1 MSSHP
6 GDVTQLL
13 LAWSNGD
20 RDALED
26 LLPVVY
32 GELRHIAA
40 RYFLHEAARAHAAGH
55 GLVHEACSSSSI
67 NSASAGRTA
76 RSSSASR
83 RS

>member
-1 MSSHP
+1 
-6 GDVTQLL
+6 
-13 LAWSNGD
+13 
-20 RDALED
+20 
-26 LLPVVY
+26 
-32 GELRHIAA
+32 LRHIAA

>member
-20 RDALED
+20 RDAFED
-26 LLPVVY
+26 LVPVVY

-40 RYFLHEAARAHAAGH
+40 RYFLHERPGHALQAT
-55 GLVHEACSSSSI
+55 GLVTKPISSSSI